1 MSEEAHEGNAE
12 ETPVETFVIAGASLT
27 GAKAAE
33 KLRAE
38 GFGGRIVL
46 IGDEPR
52 RPYERPPLTKGFLTG
67 KDPIDKAYVHDED
80 WYSSHDV
87 ELRLST
93 TVGRLDRARREVR
106 LGDGECIGYSKLL
119 LATGARPRR
128 LNIPGADHDHVHYVR
143 DAEDS
148 ERLRA
153 ALTSGDRRV
162 VVVGAGWIGLEAAA
176 AARGYGN
183 EVHVVEPEPT
193 ALHRAL
199 GRELGD
205 VYASVHRRN
214 GVEFTFGDGVAEI
227 TESAVVTSG
236 GTSLPADVVIVGI
249 GAVPNTA
256 LAEDAGLEVDN
267 GVVVDQ
273 SLATS
278 DPHIFAAGDVANA
291 YHPLLG
297 RRIRVEHWANALNGG
312 PAAALSM
319 LGRDVVY
326 DRVPYFYTDQF
337 ELGMEASGD
346 WAGDY
351 DEVVYRGKDPAAYV
365 SGDSDDLEFVAFW
378 LSAGRVVGGMNVNV
392 WDVTGDIQAL
402 IRSGK
407 PVDKDR
413 LADPEVPL
421 SSLV

>member
-1 MSEEAHEGNAE
+1 MPEEAREGDPVD
-12 ETPVETFVIAGASLT
+12 TPVETFVIVGASLA

-38 GFGGRIVL
+38 GFSGRVVL
-46 IGDEPR
+46 IGDDPR

-67 KDPIDKAYVHDED
+67 QDPIDKAYVHDED

-87 ELRLST
+87 ELRLGT
-93 TVGRLDRARREVR
+93 TVTRVDRSRREVH
-106 LGDGECIGYSKLL
+106 LADGERVGYSKLL
-119 LATGARPRR
+119 LATGAAPRR
-128 LNIPGADHDHVHYVR
+128 LDLPGADQEHVHYVR
-143 DAEDS
+143 SADDS

-153 ALTSGDRRV
+153 ALASGDRRV
-162 VVVGAGWIGLEAAA
+162 VVIGAGWIGLEAAA

-183 EVHVVEPEPT
+183 AVHVVEPEPT

-199 GRELGD
+199 GRELGE
-205 VYASVHRRN
+205 VFASVHRRN
-214 GVEFTFGDGVAEI
+214 GVEFTFGDGVARI
-227 TESAVVTSG
+227 TDSAVVTSG
-236 GTSLPADVVIVGI
+236 GASLPADVVIVGV
-249 GAVPNTA
+249 GAVPNTG
-256 LAEDAGLEVDN
+256 LAEDAGLRVDN
-267 GVVVDQ
+267 GVLVDR

-278 DPHIFAAGDVANA
+278 DADIFAAGDVANA
-291 YHPLLG
+291 DHPLLG

-326 DRVPYFYTDQF
+326 DRVPYFYSDQF

-378 LSAGRVVGGMNVNV
+378 LSGGRVVGGMNVNV
-392 WDVTGDIQAL
+392 WDVTDDVQAL

-407 PVDKDR
+407 PVDAAR

>member
-1 MSEEAHEGNAE
+1 MPEESPE
-12 ETPVETFVIAGASLT
+12 ETFVIAGASLA

-33 KLRAE
+33 KLRTE
-38 GFGGRIVL
+38 GFSGRVVL
-46 IGDEPR
+46 IGDETR
-52 RPYERPPLTKGFLTG
+52 RPYERPPLTKGFLIG

-80 WYSSHDV
+80 WYAENDV
-87 ELRLST
+87 ELRLGT
-93 TVGRLDRARREVR
+93 AVARIDRARREVH
-106 LGDGECIGYSKLL
+106 LADGERIGYSKLL
-119 LATGARPRR
+119 LATGASPRR
-128 LNIPGADHDHVHYVR
+128 LDLPGADLDHVHYVR
-143 DAEDS
+143 TAGDS

-153 ALTSGDRRV
+153 VLASGDRRV
-162 VVVGAGWIGLEAAA
+162 VVIGAGWIGLEAAA

-199 GRELGD
+199 GRELGE
-205 VYASVHRRN
+205 VFASVHRRQ

-227 TESAVVTSG
+227 TSSAVVTSAG
-236 GTSLPADVVIVGI
+236 ASLPADVVIVGI
-249 GAVPNTA
+249 GAVPNTG
-256 LAEDAGLEVDN
+256 LAEEAGLAVDN

-273 SLATS
+273 ALRTT
-278 DPHIFAAGDVANA
+278 DPDIFAAGDVANA
-291 YHPLLG
+291 HNPLLG

-312 PAAALSM
+312 PAAARSM

-365 SGDSDDLEFVAFW
+365 SGDSDDLEFIAFW

-392 WDVTGDIQAL
+392 WDVSDDIQAL
-402 IRSGK
+402 IRSGN

-413 LADPEVPL
+413 LKDPEVPL
-421 SSLV
+421 SSLL